1 MGSQALGRVGGEH
14 LSLLTGWRTKSPHA
28 TASKKRRRKNR
39 SSNFLGETIFFFNE
53 FAFPKTNSSTL
64 IAENLLMPILG

>member
-1 MGSQALGRVGGEH
+1 MPRHPKKEEEKTG
-14 LSLLTGWRTKSPHA
+14 LLI
-28 TASKKRRRKNR
+28 
-39 SSNFLGETIFFFNE
+39 FLGETIFFFNE

>member
-28 TASKKRRRKNR
+28 TASKKRRKTR
-39 SSNFLGETIFFFNE
+39 SSNFLGETIFFLNE